1 MKYSLF
7 SSYTMRYIEYSLF
20 ALYIAAF
27 HIVISS
33 QDRSCAQFSPSLY
46 VLCQIGII
54 TVAVEESS
62 GYLDD
67 FNQNLTNDFIRDTT
81 KFHNC
86 RSAESARARNLVSA
100 AFK

>member
-1 MKYSLF
+1 MMWYMKHSLF
-7 SSYTMRYIEYSLF
+7 SSYTIQYIEYSLF
-20 ALYIAAF
+20 SLYIAAF
-27 HIVISS
+27 DIVINS

-54 TVAVEESS
+54 TVAVEERS

-81 KFHNC
+81 
-86 RSAESARARNLVSA
+86 
-100 AFK
+100 